1 MSVVA
6 QRARIARV
14 RRLQHDLAAAAAAKA
29 NGHVQTL
36 ELNSRRLKQIR
47 EGLSAEPG
55 LTCGAALASRG
66 ELAQRLESARNGLG
80 RTIEGA
86 RAAAR
91 LREAE
96 RLGARR
102 DQEGAEKLERRAA
115 QAAASEAD
123 ERAAASFRPRRTNRN
138 GGTGE

>member
-1 MSVVA
+1 MSNVA

-29 NGHVQTL
+29 NGHLQNL
-36 ELNSRRLKQIR
+36 ELNNHRLKQIR

-55 LTCGAALASRG
+55 LTTGASLASRG
-66 ELAQRLESARNGLG
+66 ELAGRLEGARNGLG

-86 RAAAR
+86 RAAVR
-91 LREAE
+91 LREHE

-102 DQEGAEKLERRAA
+102 NQEGAEKLEQRAW
-115 QAAASEAD
+115 QAEAKAAD
-123 ERAAASFRPRRTNRN
+123 LRAAASFRPRRIRN
-138 GGTGE
+138 GGEE

>member
-102 DQEGAEKLERRAA
+102 DQEGAEKLEQRAWQAEGRAADRRA
-115 QAAASEAD
+115 S
-123 ERAAASFRPRRTNRN
+123 ASFRPRRMKI
-138 GGTGE
+138 GGEE